1 MTPRERLIVAVD
13 VPKADAASELVDR
26 LAGRVGLFKL
36 GSQAFTAAG
45 PELVREVVG
54 RGERVFLDLKFHDI
68 PNTVAGAV
76 ASAAQLGVSLAT
88 VHGLG
93 GRAMLE
99 AAVGALP
106 ALGTKLLAITILT
119 SHDEATL
126 GEIGVGG
133 GVSDSVRRLALLA
146 KDAGMDGVVASP
158 HEVALVREACGPGFL
173 IVTPGIRP
181 AGAASGDQARAATP
195 AAALS
200 AGADYLVVGR
210 PITEAKDPGAAAD
223 HAQIYGL
230 AYRESLDAVQ
240 RMVSRYLWVI
250 GVFMLSIIV
259 ILNTRI
265 TSSFTEE
272 SQDAFKWL
280 MWVLLAVAVGVCLF
294 GFSRYQAF
302 RDLAVATHQGLQTL
316 ASTTGNLALLAAA
329 RESLLGLRNQGPVQ
343 FIQMTLES
351 GSLGLM
357 FFSYAMQIVLAKVTH
372 RSVLGM
378 IFPSPVARFL
388 DSFMLGSDTPK
399 A

>member
-133 GVSDSVRRLALLA
+133 GVSDSVKRLALLA

-223 HAQIYGL
+223 AIV
-230 AYRESLDAVQ
+230 REME
-240 RMVSRYLWVI
+240 R
-250 GVFMLSIIV
+250 
-259 ILNTRI
+259 
-265 TSSFTEE
+265 
-272 SQDAFKWL
+272 
-280 MWVLLAVAVGVCLF
+280 
-294 GFSRYQAF
+294 
-302 RDLAVATHQGLQTL
+302 ATG
-316 ASTTGNLALLAAA
+316 
-329 RESLLGLRNQGPVQ
+329 
-343 FIQMTLES
+343 
-351 GSLGLM
+351 
-357 FFSYAMQIVLAKVTH
+357 
-372 RSVLGM
+372 
-378 IFPSPVARFL
+378 
-388 DSFMLGSDTPK
+388 
-399 A
+399 